1 MKAHLSLSDSD
12 GLIAKLEIDERILA
26 IDARK
31 LAKQL
36 RFAGVTADSVR
47 LELPSGV
54 AFKVRAYR
62 PFSRSE
68 THKEPPELELFELP
82 KEK

>member
-1 MKAHLSLSDSD
+1 MVITNCFD
-12 GLIAKLEIDERILA
+12 
-26 IDARK
+26 
-31 LAKQL
+31 
-36 RFAGVTADSVR
+36 VR

-68 THKEPPELELFELP
+68 THKEPPELELYELP